1 MDDPKLTFSRQRKYL
16 LFILAVYVLGYGLT
30 AYKTVFLG
38 LILGTV
44 FSLFN
49 FLLLVRRMNAFDRAV
64 EKGKSIRSLGSA
76 VRWCNAILAVAVAYK
91 NPEYFH
97 MASTVIGLMTI
108 YPVIMIDSF
117 IQLKRS
123 SMEER

>member
-64 EKGKSIRSLGSA
+64 EKGKSIRSLGSRGA
-76 VRWCNAILAVAVAYK
+76 VVQC
-91 NPEYFH
+91 
-97 MASTVIGLMTI
+97 
-108 YPVIMIDSF
+108 DSCCGCC
-117 IQLKRS
+117 L
-123 SMEER
+123 

>member
-1 MDDPKLTFSRQRKYL
+1 
-16 LFILAVYVLGYGLT
+16 
-30 AYKTVFLG
+30 
-38 LILGTV
+38 
-44 FSLFN
+44 
-49 FLLLVRRMNAFDRAV
+49 
-64 EKGKSIRSLGSA
+64 
-76 VRWCNAILAVAVAYK
+76 VAYK

>member
-30 AYKTVFLG
+30 AYKTVFRR
-38 LILGTV
+38 ILGTV

-64 EKGKSIRSLGSA
+64 VKGKSIRSLGSA
-76 VRWCNAILAVAVAYK
+76 ARWCNAILAVAVAYK

>member
-49 FLLLVRRMNAFDRAV
+49 FY
-64 EKGKSIRSLGSA
+64 
-76 VRWCNAILAVAVAYK
+76 C
-91 NPEYFH
+91 
-97 MASTVIGLMTI
+97 
-108 YPVIMIDSF
+108 
-117 IQLKRS
+117 S
-123 SMEER
+123 SGE